1 MKKAVLAFICSVI
14 LMGAVGAA
22 ALPEN
27 EKAAQV
33 QNSYAYQC
41 NFDTDS
47 MPKMFYV
54 V

>member
-27 EKAAQV
+27 EDAAQA
-33 QNSYAYQC
+33 QRSYSTLSNY
-41 NFDTDS
+41 DSDS
-47 MPKMFYV
+47 MPKMIYV